1 MDGYEQD
8 TLQDKNIG
16 ETSRNE
22 GAGENT
28 PAPQNIEIWQV
39 VYKKLVQIQHEAV
52 KDPNCAEDLQAH
64 FNRLPPRYGIDVNLK
79 RPEDV
84 ITHQDLLKRAVMP
97 EHRPVFNVCLS
108 ERMEQP
114 GLVADVASSSLN
126 EDNLLSPDPCL
137 NLKDLVLESSESALD
152 LGISRSVQND
162 SLESQAHAGPIHE
175 ITFSTLDKPKLLSQL
190 STLLGDIGLN
200 IREAHVFNTNDGYSL
215 DVFLV
220 DGWKTKDASSLH
232 KALEDAIAKTERDT
246 WSKSSRIEVRG
257 PIDDYEIDG
266 RLLEMGKKV
275 GSGSCG
281 DLYHGRY
288 LGQDVAVKVLKHECL
303 NKELECEFSQEVMI
317 LRKVK
322 HNNVV
327 RFIGAC
333 TRPPNLCIVTEFLS
347 GGSLYDYLHRQEG
360 TLRLPTL
367 VKYAI
372 DVAKGMEYLHE
383 NHIIHRDLKAANL
396 LMDVNYVV
404 KVADFGVARF
414 LTQSGLMTAETG
426 TYRWMAPEVINH
438 QPYDQKADV
447 FSFAIVLWEL
457 LTAKLPYD
465 SMTPLQAALGVR
477 QGLRPPIPQN
487 THPTVENL
495 LRRCWEADPTMRP
508 SFKDIRI
515 MLEVMYE
522 EILRE
527 GMDGGENKD

>member
-1 MDGYEQD
+1 MVGKQ
-8 TLQDKNIG
+8 
-16 ETSRNE
+16 
-22 GAGENT
+22 
-28 PAPQNIEIWQV
+28 
-39 VYKKLVQIQHEAV
+39 
-52 KDPNCAEDLQAH
+52 
-64 FNRLPPRYGIDVNLK
+64 
-79 RPEDV
+79 
-84 ITHQDLLKRAVMP
+84 
-97 EHRPVFNVCLS
+97 
-108 ERMEQP
+108 
-114 GLVADVASSSLN
+114 
-126 EDNLLSPDPCL
+126 
-137 NLKDLVLESSESALD
+137 
-152 LGISRSVQND
+152 
-162 SLESQAHAGPIHE
+162 SQ
-175 ITFSTLDKPKLLSQL
+175 
-190 STLLGDIGLN
+190 
-200 IREAHVFNTNDGYSL
+200 
-215 DVFLV
+215 
-220 DGWKTKDASSLH
+220 DASSLH
-232 KALEDAIAKTERDT
+232 KALEEAVAKTERDT
-246 WSKSSRIEVRG
+246 WSKCSRIEVRG

-495 LRRCWEADPTMRP
+495 LKRCWEADPTMRP
-508 SFKDIRI
+508 SFKDIRS